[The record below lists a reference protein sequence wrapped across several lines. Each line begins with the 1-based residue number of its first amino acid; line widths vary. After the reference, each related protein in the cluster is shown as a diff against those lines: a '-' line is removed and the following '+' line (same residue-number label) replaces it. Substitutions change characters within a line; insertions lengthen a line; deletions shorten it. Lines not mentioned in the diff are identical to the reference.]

1 MNPLIQVKSA
11 FEQNILPQKIFEQIS
26 SRFNLVI
33 DGINRIES
41 SSGVQFPTAYVD
53 PSIVVTN
60 SGGNSFDYG
69 ILFARTLPVQ
79 LDDSFRVVIQI
90 SAPLVAYG
98 LKGTIHAILAHEFLH
113 YLELV
118 RKVSTM
124 DLLSDEMTS
133 NLFENVYSDSEK
145 LFEPRAVFNDK
156 TLLLHI
162 TKKFPSGFRDFKL
175 EDKTIKFWIDQNLPI
190 SKISL
195 DRNAVK
201 LSTESLSKI
210 HFDPKLLSKIND
222 FELKSKRIR
231 KKQLY

>member
-1 MNPLIQVKSA
+1 MDPLIQVKSA